1 MGILRRDGLPESTML
16 SPQIRRTFLDFF
28 GRRDHPLIPSSSLI
42 PDDPNLLTT
51 NAGMVPFVPY
61 FAGAVKPVQPRAMSL
76 QKCVRTNDIEQIGQ
90 TTRHATCFEMLGSF
104 SFGDYYKETII
115 PWAYEL
121 LTEGYGL
128 DPRRLWATVLD
139 SDTEAYALW
148 REVGLPEERIQR
160 LGLADNFWS
169 TGAPGPAGN
178 NTEVFYDRGDRF
190 GRDGGPAVNS
200 ERFLE
205 LWGLVFIHLLRGD
218 SDEDIRGELPMRGI
232 DTGMGLDRVAL
243 VLQDVE
249 HICETDL
256 VRPTLER
263 LEQAVGGKYRASER
277 KLSYRIVTDHVR
289 AAAFLI
295 ADGILPGNE
304 GRGYVLRRL
313 LRRAVRHGRL
323 LGVDKPF
330 LTDLTATVVANLG
343 GQWPELVERE
353 ELIDRVVAHEEEAF
367 ERTLKQGSRLL
378 DTAIRRSHGS
388 LSGTTAFELHDTYGF
403 PVDLTAEIA
412 ADAGLTLDR
421 GEFGRLM
428 EEQRRRAQAA
438 RRSVGASGPDV
449 YTHFTG
455 TRFVGY
461 EDLEGESVVLGL
473 VRDGIGVE
481 VATQGQTV
489 EVILDR
495 SPFYAEAG
503 GQVGDRGVIRGGDSE
518 LRVLGTRYGV
528 EGLHV
533 HSCEVVRGVLMAG
546 EEVEAV
552 VDGERRAATARAHSA
567 THVLH
572 AVLRKQLGE
581 HAQQHGS
588 LVEPGRLRFDFT
600 HFDALDPGR
609 LSELE
614 DEVNSRILANPEVRV
629 WHAGREEAQKA
640 GATALFGEKYGDV
653 VRIVDIGDFSRE
665 LCGGT
670 HIGYGAMAG
679 PVRVL
684 GESSIGAGLRRVEA
698 LVGMDA
704 LRHSD
709 RERRVLGELTRLIGV
724 PGSARTSRQEFSQP
738 DSVVETLSAR
748 LAALSD
754 AERRLAAYREKELDV
769 MASELA
775 TEPAV
780 TRIVSG
786 VSGAELRSLAQKV
799 VARGARAVVLGS
811 QDGGKAQLVAV
822 VTEELGVPAV
832 TLLRDAA
839 GLVGGGAG
847 GTGLIANAGGRNVS
861 GLSSALEVARTA
873 ALALITR

>member
-1 MGILRRDGLPESTML
+1 ML
-16 SPQIRRTFLDFF
+16 SPQIRRTFFDFF
-28 GRRDHPLIPSSSLI
+28 GRREHPLVPSSSLI

-61 FAGAVKPVQPRAMSL
+61 FTGAVQPVDRRAMSL
-76 QKCVRTNDIEQIGQ
+76 QKCVRTNDIEQIGH

-128 DPRRLWATVLD
+128 DPRRLCATVLD
-139 SDTEAYALW
+139 TDTEAHALW
-148 REVGLPEERIQR
+148 RKAGLPGERIQR
-160 LGLADNFWS
+160 LGKEDNFWS

-178 NTEVFYDRGDRF
+178 NTEVFYDRGDSF
-190 GRDGGPAVNS
+190 GRDGGPAVND

-205 LWGLVFIHLLRGD
+205 VWGLVFIHLVRGD
-218 SDEDIRGELPMRGI
+218 SDDDIRGELPMRSI
-232 DTGMGLDRVAL
+232 DTGMGLDRMAL
-243 VLQDVE
+243 VLQDVR
-249 HICETDL
+249 HMCETDL
-256 VRPTLER
+256 VRPTLHR
-263 LEQAVGGKYRASER
+263 LEETVGTAYRGSER
-277 KLSYRIVTDHVR
+277 EISYRIVTDHVR
-289 AAAFLI
+289 AAAFLV

-313 LRRAVRHGRL
+313 IRRAVRHGRL
-323 LGVDKPF
+323 LGVERPF
-330 LTDLTATVVANLG
+330 LTELTATVVDNLG
-343 GQWPELVERE
+343 GQWPELVDRRSF
-353 ELIDRVVAHEEEAF
+353 IDRVVAHEEEAF
-367 ERTLKQGSRLL
+367 ERTLKQGTRLL
-378 DTAIRRSHGS
+378 DTAIGRSRGS
-388 LSGTTAFELHDTYGF
+388 LSGATAFELHDTYGF

-421 GEFGRLM
+421 DTFGALM
-428 EEQRRRAQAA
+428 EEQRRRAKAA
-438 RRSVGASGPDV
+438 RQTVGSSGPDV

-461 EDLEGESVVLGL
+461 EDLECESTVLGL

-481 VATQGQTV
+481 VATEGQSV

-503 GQVGDRGVIRGGDSE
+503 GQVGDHGVIRGGDSQ
-518 LRVLGTRYGV
+518 LRVTGTRYGV

-533 HSCEVVRGVLMAG
+533 HSCVVVRGVLMAG
-546 EEVEAV
+546 EQVEAI
-552 VDGERRAATARAHSA
+552 VDGERRSATARAHSA

-572 AVLRKQLGE
+572 ATLRKQVGE

-609 LSELE
+609 IGELE
-614 DEVNSRILANPEVRV
+614 DEVNARILANPEVRV
-629 WHAGREEAQKA
+629 WQASRDEAQRA

-679 PVRVL
+679 PVRIL
-684 GESSIGAGLRRVEA
+684 GTPFSGAVSIGSGLRRIEA
-698 LVGMDA
+698 LVGIDA
-704 LRHSD
+704 LRHAD
-709 RERRVLGELTRLIGV
+709 RERRVLGEVTRLVGA
-724 PGSARTSRQEFSQP
+724 PA
-738 DSVVETLSAR
+738 DSVVEALSAR
-748 LAALSD
+748 LTALGD
-754 AERRLAAYREKELDV
+754 AERRLSAYREKELEL
-769 MASELA
+769 MAGELA
-775 TEPAV
+775 TEPVV
-780 TRIVSG
+780 TRTVSG
-786 VSGAELRSLAQKV
+786 VSGTELRSLAQRI
-799 VARGARAVVLGS
+799 VARGARAVVLGCA
-811 QDGGKAQLVAV
+811 DGGKAQLVAV
-822 VTEELGVPAV
+822 VTTGLGRPAV

-839 GLVGGGAG
+839 RLVGGGAG
-847 GTGLIANAGGRNVS
+847 GTGLVANAGGRDVT
-861 GLSSALEVARTA
+861 GLPEAMRVARAAAIALEGGA
-873 ALALITR
+873 